1 MASLKLNAFWW
12 DWISNA
18 MAHGTRH
25 ANMKFFTKRRRE
37 FDLFIT
43 VSFKLSIGIHS
54 RMCMPKELGCNRLSF
69 PILFRSNLMQT
80 KRCFCLL
87 FTFHIH
93 SNLFLAFD
101 YTKCL
106 IVTRTGFFPI
116 FAAIIHFV
124 YCLHFLA
131 ISRTLNNKETIH
143 SFELFLLIFLI
154 FIAYSTVFI
163 VINTTVTRFDIYYC
177 CNSNLLL
184 LKFFRI
190 GCLSYCNAVVR
201 SKL

>member
-1 MASLKLNAFWW
+1 MRLDLERYGTWH
-12 DWISNA
+12 
-18 MAHGTRH
+18 MAHGMPTW
-25 ANMKFFTKRRRE
+25 NFSKCVGGNLIYLSLFLSNYLLVFTPACVCP
-37 FDLFIT
+37 L
-43 VSFKLSIGIHS
+43 
-54 RMCMPKELGCNRLSF
+54 PKELGCNRLSF
-69 PILFRSNLMQT
+69 PILFWSNLMQT

-93 SNLFLAFD
+93 STIQNVWLLPG
-101 YTKCL
+101 L
-106 IVTRTGFFPI
+106 GFFPI

-177 CNSNLLL
+177 CHSNLLL

-190 GCLSYCNAVVR
+190 GCSSYCNAVVR